1 MLDQSKPSKMPANEH
16 VKTFKN
22 SVAVGVIFV
31 ELSNV
36 AGVDFWS
43 EVGPHSEQVDL
54 MVEPSQVSKVNP
66 YVITP
71 ACGTIYTGCFF

>member
-1 MLDQSKPSKMPANEH
+1 M
-16 VKTFKN
+16 
-22 SVAVGVIFV
+22 
-31 ELSNV
+31 

-66 YVITP
+66 YVITSL
-71 ACGTIYTGCFF
+71 TFWHYITGIFTFIVHPFYIVAHNLWHKEAQY